1 MLEIHVVSG
10 EIVVQSPGGSAGE
23 HQRGDRVGQMRLVEV
38 RLQGQ
43 IRLLRQIMRP
53 STEDIV
59 AAVMGS
65 AAGLHLLAAA
75 VEVAL

>member
-1 MLEIHVVSG
+1 VVRSSCKVPAG
-10 EIVVQSPGGSAGE
+10 AAGE